1 MDFPGDSV
9 VKTLPASAEDKGL
22 SLGWDDPLEKEMA
35 LHSTPVFLWESP
47 WTEESAE
54 L

>member
-1 MDFPGDSV
+1 MQKIKV
-9 VKTLPASAEDKGL
+9 L

-47 WTEESAE
+47 WTEESDE
-54 L
+54 LQSMRSQKCQTELND